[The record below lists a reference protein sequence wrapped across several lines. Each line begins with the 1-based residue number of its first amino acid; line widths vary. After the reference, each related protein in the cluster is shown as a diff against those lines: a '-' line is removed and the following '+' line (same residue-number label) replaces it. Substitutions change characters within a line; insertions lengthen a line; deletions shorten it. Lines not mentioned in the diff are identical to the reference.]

1 MTLGGDE
8 RGHHRSKLTAKGR
21 FFRIIKYNNNNNDKV
36 MAKKYSPPHKQALA

>member
-8 RGHHRSKLTAKGR
+8 RGHHCSKLTAKGR

-36 MAKKYSPPHKQALA
+36 MAKKYSPQQKQALA